1 MLKDANGILV
11 KVSLRLF
18 GKQPLLASVS
28 EMMNLIQTATR
39 SDKKSVLVTLANT
52 FFLMTD
58 LKSAAMDV
66 FFWVDTSHKTQAEE
80 AEAPPITAEVDA
92 AERQLRVQWQ

>member
-1 MLKDANGILV
+1 MITRGSFRPLVFLMLKDANRILV

-18 GKQPLLASVS
+18 GKQPLLAFVS

-52 FFLMTD
+52 FF
-58 LKSAAMDV
+58 
-66 FFWVDTSHKTQAEE
+66 
-80 AEAPPITAEVDA
+80 
-92 AERQLRVQWQ
+92 